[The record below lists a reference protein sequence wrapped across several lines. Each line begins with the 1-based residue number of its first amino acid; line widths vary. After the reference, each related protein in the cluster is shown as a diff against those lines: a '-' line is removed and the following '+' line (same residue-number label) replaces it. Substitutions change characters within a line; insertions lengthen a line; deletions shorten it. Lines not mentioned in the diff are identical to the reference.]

1 MFENGY
7 QYISFDV
14 ESLFS
19 NVPIK
24 RTVDIILKRIYED
37 KLVSTNLRKRT
48 LKKLILDTCT
58 KTAFSFN
65 NKLYQQKDG
74 VSMGSSLGPVL
85 ANIIMAELEDV
96 VIKPL
101 ITNGTIK
108 FYTRFVDDTLLV
120 IKPENVK
127 KVHNALNKFDKNL
140 RFTVDMFK
148 DKVPHFLDLDLSPDG
163 TSIFRKDTNT
173 GLYVNFT
180 SFVPWTYR
188 ISWIKSLVTRA
199 SRICAPNK
207 LSSEISTIKKFASW
221 NDFPKSVVN
230 SIINKTLNTPPNN
243 ESSNSINSNEIT
255 IYFRFPYYGDKGFS
269 LFKSCIRKIKS
280 NCKKDQPVTFR
291 LLYDVTKLE
300 FFCNTKDRTPK
311 LNQSFVFYEFTCPG
325 CNANYVGKTERTLHE
340 RCDEHAWND
349 KDSAVFNHL
358 NECNGVQHMFD
369 IGKLAPSLFTN
380 NLIDHELDLRST
392 RINLV
397 QMNTQII
404 DRHRNWN
411 ILLFKEAIKIKEI
424 KPSLNI
430 SLKASKELQL
440 F

>member
-1 MFENGY
+1 MKSLQSYLRTLLKRNEITKDEFDMIRPKNAKPARAHGLPKIHKEFSNIPKFRPIIDTTGTTHCLVGKYLASLLNPLTINEYSLKDSFDAANRIKCIPQNLFENGY

-148 DKVPHFLDLDLSPDG
+148 DKVPHFLDLELSPDG
-163 TSIFRKDTNT
+163 TSIFRKNTNT

-207 LSSEISTIKKFASW
+207 LSSEISTIK
-221 NDFPKSVVN
+221 N
-230 SIINKTLNTPPNN
+230 
-243 ESSNSINSNEIT
+243 
-255 IYFRFPYYGDKGFS
+255 
-269 LFKSCIRKIKS
+269 
-280 NCKKDQPVTFR
+280 
-291 LLYDVTKLE
+291 LLHGMIS
-300 FFCNTKDRTPK
+300 
-311 LNQSFVFYEFTCPG
+311 LNQLSI
-325 CNANYVGKTERTLHE
+325 
-340 RCDEHAWND
+340 
-349 KDSAVFNHL
+349 
-358 NECNGVQHMFD
+358 Q
-369 IGKLAPSLFTN
+369 
-380 NLIDHELDLRST
+380 
-392 RINLV
+392 
-397 QMNTQII
+397 
-404 DRHRNWN
+404 
-411 ILLFKEAIKIKEI
+411 
-424 KPSLNI
+424 
-430 SLKASKELQL
+430 
-440 F
+440 